1 MRVLLLSA
9 LVMCVQG
16 QTSPPRVGVGITQRK
31 VSLDEAVQTALKNN
45 LEIEIEKTAQTSAYE
60 AIRGA
65 KGFLDPNFRWLPSAE
80 TRNTPTSSSLASST
94 GKITENAW
102 AQNFYFR
109 QRTPWQGMSFHVDF
123 ENSRLS
129 TNNPFVGLTPYITPR
144 FTAGLALPLLRD
156 RLIDQDRAQLTLRR
170 KQADISDASFALRV
184 IDVIARVEQAYY
196 DLVAARADLVVESE
210 SVDLAREQLDRTKRM
225 IASGTVAP
233 VELAAA
239 EAELE
244 RRKDTYFTA
253 LTQLTASENALK
265 LLLAAGRDQD
275 LWKDEVI
282 PTSDQ
287 KAAVPAGATSDLN
300 ELVNDSLR
308 RRVELKVLEL
318 NRGLNDVQKQS
329 ALNQRKVQ
337 LNLTAAYL
345 STGLAGTILQTENP
359 FAASQAVLVQR
370 LNDLSVAAGLT
381 PINVNLTGG
390 GVPADFVGGYGQSLS
405 NLFSGRFSTFSG
417 GLSLDWTPRN
427 NAAESALAQTA
438 ITERKIG
445 LERRQ
450 MEQAIAAQVRNALQ
464 AVLTSQQRIAAA
476 EASARAA
483 KEKLD
488 SETRLFQTGE
498 STNFFVL
505 TRQNEFAD
513 SRRRLVLA
521 TAEYNKS
528 VARLEVALGRT
539 LEEYKIT
546 LK

>member
-9 LVMCVQG
+9 LVMCAQG
-16 QTSPPRVGVGITQRK
+16 QISPPRVGVGITQRK
-31 VSLDEAVQTALKNN
+31 LSLEEAVQTALKNN
-45 LEIEIEKTAQTSAYE
+45 LEIEIEKTAQASAHE
-60 AIRGA
+60 AIREA
-65 KGFLDPNFRWLPSAE
+65 LGFLDPNFRWQPSAE
-80 TRNTPTSSSLASST
+80 TRNTPTSSVLASST
-94 GKITENAW
+94 GKITESSW
-102 AQNFYFR
+102 VQNFYFR
-109 QRTPWQGMSFHVDF
+109 QRTPWQGMSFRVDF
-123 ENSRLS
+123 ENSRLA

-144 FTAGLALPLLRD
+144 FTAGLTLPLLRD
-156 RLIDQDRAQLTLRR
+156 RTIDPDRAQLTIRS
-170 KQADISDASFALRV
+170 KQADVSDASFALRV
-184 IDVIARVEQAYY
+184 IDVIARVEQSYY
-196 DLVAARADLVVESE
+196 DLVAARADLAVEGE
-210 SVDLAREQLDRTKRM
+210 SVDLAREQLDRTRRM

-253 LTQLTASENALK
+253 LTQLTAAENALK
-265 LLLAAGRDQD
+265 LLLAAGRDED

-282 PTSDQ
+282 PTSGR
-287 KAAVPAGATSDLN
+287 KAEMPAAAASDLS
-300 ELVNDSLR
+300 ELVNSSLG

-318 NRGLNDVQKQS
+318 SRRINAVRKQS

-337 LNLTAAYL
+337 LNLTAAYV
-345 STGLAGTILQTENP
+345 STGLAGAILQTENP
-359 FAASQAVLVQR
+359 FASSQAVLVQR
-370 LNDLSVAAGLT
+370 LNDLSVAAGLD
-381 PINVNLTGG
+381 PITVNLSGG
-390 GVPADFVGGYGQSLS
+390 AVPADFVGGYGQSLS

-417 GLSLDWTPRN
+417 GLTLDWTPRN

-483 KEKLD
+483 REKLD

-505 TRQNEFAD
+505 TRQNELAD

-528 VARLEVALGRT
+528 VARFEVALGRT
-539 LEEYKIT
+539 LEEYRIT

>member
-1 MRVLLLSA
+1 MRILLLSA

-16 QTSPPRVGVGITQRK
+16 QTSSPRVGVGITQRK

-45 LEIEIEKTAQTSAYE
+45 LEIEIERTVQASAHE

-65 KGFLDPNFRWLPSAE
+65 KGFLDPNFRWLPSAG
-80 TRNTPTSSSLASST
+80 TSNTPTSSVLASST
-94 GKITENAW
+94 GKITENSF
-102 AQNFYFR
+102 AQNFYYR
-109 QRTPWQGMSFHVDF
+109 QRTPWQGMSFHADF

-144 FTAGLALPLLRD
+144 FTAGFSLPLLRD

-170 KQADISDASFALRV
+170 KQADVSDASFALRV
-184 IDVIARVEQAYY
+184 IDVIARVEQAYH
-196 DLVAARADLVVESE
+196 DLVAARADLAVESE
-210 SVDLAREQLDRTKRM
+210 SAGLAQEQLDRTKRM

-244 RRKDTYFTA
+244 RRKDTYFAA

-287 KAAVPAGATSDLN
+287 KAAVPAAATSDLD
-300 ELVNDSLR
+300 ELVSDSLR

-318 NRGLNDVQKQS
+318 NRGLNEVQRQS

-337 LNLTAAYL
+337 LNLTAAYV
-345 STGLAGTILQTENP
+345 STGLAGAILQTENP
-359 FAASQAVLVQR
+359 FASSQAVLVQR
-370 LNDLSVAAGLT
+370 LNDLSEAAGLT

-546 LK
+546 LR

>member
-1 MRVLLLSA
+1 
-9 LVMCVQG
+9 
-16 QTSPPRVGVGITQRK
+16 VGVGVTQRK
-31 VSLDEAVQTALKNN
+31 LSLDEAVQTALKNN
-45 LEIEIEKTAQTSAYE
+45 LEIEIEKTAQASAYE

-65 KGFLDPNFRWLPSAE
+65 RGFLDPNFRWQPSAE
-80 TRNTPTSSSLASST
+80 TRNTPTSSVLASST
-94 GKITENAW
+94 GKITENSW
-102 AQNFYFR
+102 VQNFYFR

-144 FTAGLALPLLRD
+144 FTAGLSLPLLRD
-156 RLIDQDRAQLTLRR
+156 RQIDPDRAQLTLRR
-170 KQADISDASFALRV
+170 KQADVSDASFALRV

-196 DLVAARADLVVESE
+196 GLVAARADLVVESE

-265 LLLAAGRDQD
+265 LLLAAGRDED
-275 LWKDEVI
+275 LWKDEVV

-287 KAAVPAGATSDLN
+287 KAAMPAEAARDLN
-300 ELVNDSLR
+300 ELVSDSLR

-318 NRGLNDVQKQS
+318 NRGINEVQKQS

-337 LNLTAAYL
+337 LNLTAAYI
-345 STGLAGTILQTENP
+345 STGLAGAILQTENP

-417 GLSLDWTPRN
+417 GLALDWTPRN

-450 MEQAIAAQVRNALQ
+450 MEQAIAAQVRDALQ